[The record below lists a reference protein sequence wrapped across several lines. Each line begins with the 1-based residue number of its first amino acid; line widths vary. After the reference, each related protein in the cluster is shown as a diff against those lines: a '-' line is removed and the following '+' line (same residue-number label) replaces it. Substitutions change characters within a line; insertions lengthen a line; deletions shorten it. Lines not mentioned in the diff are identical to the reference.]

1 MESTVTNANLTAVTP
16 VVTPVVTNVINC
28 VICLNDIKKSDDVTV
43 TPCIHLYHKEC
54 LAGWLDAKDNR
65 IRLHIPCPLCK
76 SDIASLIPNRDVSN
90 LLDDIDDEENDDVAF
105 DLYIHNAM
113 RNSLSNN
120 VHVRN
125 TANQT
130 IRMIRVINEQEDA
143 KQNDANNIDSNNIDA
158 FSDVDSD
165 ELPPLVPDCDAGNEV
180 NAATNVN
187 TSENLDN
194 AKDVE
199 AARRATLAADADDIS
214 EISEYEV
221 VLEDVIEDTLRY
233 PRVLVDPDESKS
245 ADLTSFAYPVRTMIY
260 GIRSNRDLNSEND
273 VPAGALNFSKMD
285 ANKAEKIKKSI
296 G

>member
-1 MESTVTNANLTAVTP
+1 
-16 VVTPVVTNVINC
+16 
-28 VICLNDIKKSDDVTV
+28 
-43 TPCIHLYHKEC
+43 
-54 LAGWLDAKDNR
+54 
-65 IRLHIPCPLCK
+65 
-76 SDIASLIPNRDVSN
+76 
-90 LLDDIDDEENDDVAF
+90 
-105 DLYIHNAM
+105 
-113 RNSLSNN
+113 
-120 VHVRN
+120 
-125 TANQT
+125 
-130 IRMIRVINEQEDA
+130 MIRVINEQEDA

-165 ELPPLVPDCDAGNEV
+165 ELPPLVPDCDEGNEV